1 MEGFMQ
7 SFWMYAYF
15 AAAFATVFS
24 IKWLSHPSTARRGV
38 IIGEIGFTLAI
49 LGTLLR
55 LEAVPNQY
63 IAILI
68 AIAIGAMIGAPMAK
82 LMPMTSVPRSTSM
95 EYVRLCAGPVSRV
108 TR

>member
-15 AAAFATVFS
+15 LAAFATVFS

-55 LEAVPNQY
+55 LDAVPNQY

-82 LMPMTSVPRSTSM
+82 LMPMTSVPQFT
-95 EYVRLCAGPVSRV
+95 AGRHGRV
-108 TR
+108 LHRR